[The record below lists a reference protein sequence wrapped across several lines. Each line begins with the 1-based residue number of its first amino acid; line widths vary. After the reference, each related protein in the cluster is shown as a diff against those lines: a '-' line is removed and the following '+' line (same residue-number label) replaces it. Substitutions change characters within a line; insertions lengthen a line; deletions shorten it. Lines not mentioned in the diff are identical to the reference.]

1 MSQALAEGQRA
12 EREGIAVAKRV
23 GGASGY
29 AGPAPTWYGIL
40 AIVLFLCALAG
51 LAAYLGAR

>member
-1 MSQALAEGQRA
+1 MP
-12 EREGIAVAKRV
+12 
-23 GGASGY
+23 SGWEEHPEY

-40 AIVLFLCALAG
+40 AIVLFFCALAG